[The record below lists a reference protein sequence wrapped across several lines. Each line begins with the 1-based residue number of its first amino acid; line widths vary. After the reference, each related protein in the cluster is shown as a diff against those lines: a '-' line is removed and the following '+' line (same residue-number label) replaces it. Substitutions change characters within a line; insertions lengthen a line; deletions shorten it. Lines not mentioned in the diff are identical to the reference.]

1 MSQKRNLLL
10 GIDVGTQSI
19 RAALINSKGQ
29 VISLASTSQE
39 MQTPSP
45 GLAEQD
51 PQFWWDSIVKNIKKI
66 NDQAQADS
74 TEILS
79 VGVCAHMHGPV
90 PVGFDGEL
98 LSHNTQR
105 WCDKRSKDVVERFK
119 NNTDLQK
126 TLRLSGN
133 PPTPNWFG
141 FKIKWIKENQPDLYG
156 KTYKFLV
163 PKDFINFKL
172 TKETVIDHSEASGSF
187 LMDASSDR
195 WSPKLINMLELD
207 IEKLPELHRASEII
221 GKVTKEAASLTGL
234 KEGTPVV
241 TGGGDMLCTLL
252 SSGMTEPGSV
262 ADLTGTG
269 SLLSFFTKEPIFD
282 ERLMNLRHVM
292 PGWIPF
298 GIIDNS
304 GGALRWFRDKFCQY
318 EVEKVK
324 TEGRE
329 IYELM
334 DELAANEQS
343 GNEGLLFYPYLM
355 GERTLGSS
363 SSRGVFFGFNLRH
376 NKGSAIRAILEG
388 VAFEHKRTLE
398 IVEEAGHEVNFIYH
412 CGGGANSKLW
422 SQIKADIYQK
432 PVYTLENSEGG
443 IVGAAIL
450 AGVGIG
456 IYSNEATGAKQFIKI
471 RDEFMPNREHAERYE
486 YLFELYK
493 EVHDLLQKSFD
504 KLAKMP

>member
-1 MSQKRNLLL
+1 MNQKKELLL
-10 GIDVGTQSI
+10 GIDIGTQSI
-19 RAALINSKGQ
+19 RAALINTKGQ
-29 VISLASTSQE
+29 IISLANIPQE

-51 PQFWWDSIVKNIKKI
+51 PQLWWDSTVKNIRKI
-66 NDQAQADS
+66 INQTQVHP

-98 LSHNTQR
+98 LSHNTQL
-105 WCDKRSKDVVERFK
+105 WCDKRSKDIVERFK

-141 FKIKWIKENQPDLYG
+141 FKIKWIKENQPDLYE

-207 IEKLPELHRASEII
+207 IEKLPELHRAAEVI

-234 KEGTPVV
+234 IEGTPVV
-241 TGGGDMLCTLL
+241 AGGGDMLCTLL

-304 GGALRWFRDKFCQY
+304 GGALRWFRDRFCKH
-318 EVEKVK
+318 ELEEAKL
-324 TEGRE
+324 EGRK
-329 IYELM
+329 IYKIM
-334 DELAANEQS
+334 DELAANEPA
-343 GNEGLLFYPYLM
+343 GNEGLLFFPYLM

-363 SSRGVFFGFNLRH
+363 YSRGVFFGFTPRH
-376 NKGSAIRAILEG
+376 NKGAAIRAILEG

-398 IVEEAGHEVNFIYH
+398 IMEEAGHKVNSIYH

-432 PVYTLENSEGG
+432 PVYTLENSEAG

-450 AGVGIG
+450 GGVGIG
-456 IYSNEATGAKQFIKI
+456 IYPDEATGAKQCTKI
-471 RDEFMPNREHAERYE
+471 RDEFKPNMEHAERYN
-486 YLFELYK
+486 YLFNLYQ
-493 EVHDLLQKSFD
+493 EVHDLIQTPFN